1 MPGPTGELNHLR
13 FIQRGPILCLGPGR
27 QSVEDQIKHIEKLG
41 GIATGV
47 DGWLEPQELS
57 NLQNI
62 SAVMWWGDNAR
73 DYLKVLAR
81 RAGPIIPLIT
91 EEPDLSFVIH
101 ERHICVD
108 TTAAGGNAKLLA
120 G

>member
-1 MPGPTGELNHLR
+1 
-13 FIQRGPILCLGPGR
+13 
-27 QSVEDQIKHIEKLG
+27 
-41 GIATGV
+41 
-47 DGWLEPQELS
+47 
-57 NLQNI
+57 
-62 SAVMWWGDNAR
+62 MWWGDNAR